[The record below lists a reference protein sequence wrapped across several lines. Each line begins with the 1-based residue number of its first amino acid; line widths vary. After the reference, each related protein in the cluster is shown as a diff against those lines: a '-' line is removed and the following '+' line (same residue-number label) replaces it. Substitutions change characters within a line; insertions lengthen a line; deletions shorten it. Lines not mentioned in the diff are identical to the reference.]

1 MMPLSGTAATHV
13 VAWATALVFAALAL
27 LHLYWAVRGIRA
39 GSSALPEHDGR
50 SVFVPGRLAA
60 LVVSVLLALAALIVL
75 QRASLGPALVPAALL
90 PGAIWTLAVVMI
102 ARAIGDFRYVG
113 FFKRVRGTT
122 FAALDTKFFSP
133 IALVLGAGACWV
145 ALS

>member
-1 MMPLSGTAATHV
+1 M
-13 VAWATALVFAALAL
+13 
-27 LHLYWAVRGIRA
+27 
-39 GSSALPEHDGR
+39 
-50 SVFVPGRLAA
+50 FVPGRLAV

-122 FAALDTKFFSP
+122 FATLDTKFFSP
-133 IALVLGAGACWV
+133 IVLVLGAGACWV